1 MPFRGDIAMTQPGV
15 PRRAPVSSDAAVG
28 PGRLAGGAADG
39 LCPLPERPAAPDP
52 EPRAVMYQSGRCT
65 VVELHGEIDIA
76 GLASVGP
83 QLDAATATPVLVIDL
98 TPTAFFDCSG
108 LGLLCRA
115 RRRVTEG
122 GGRLRLVCSHPLIL
136 RTLRAGGLAEV
147 FAPVPT
153 LAQALHEEEAASGGA
168 GPGSGGP
175 RITSG
180 GAGATPGG
188 PAEG

>member
-1 MPFRGDIAMTQPGV
+1 MTQPGA

-28 PGRLAGGAADG
+28 PDPFSDTAADG
-39 LCPLPERPAAPDP
+39 LCPLPECRPAPDP
-52 EPRAVMYQSGRCT
+52 EPRAVTYRVGRCT

-83 QLDAATATPVLVIDL
+83 QLDAATTTPAVVIDL

-115 RRRVTEG
+115 RRRVIER
-122 GGRLRLVCSHPLIL
+122 GGRMRLVCAHPLIL

-147 FAPVPT
+147 FHPVPT
-153 LAQALHEEEAASGGA
+153 LEEALRAEEIASGAAHTASGGA
-168 GPGSGGP
+168 GPAV
-175 RITSG
+175 R
-180 GAGATPGG
+180 GAGSTPGG
-188 PAEG
+188 PGEG